1 MSFDKEWMLECILLK
16 MRSPKL
22 YEYIRRQKIL
32 VLPSRTTIRKYLSN
46 YMGSFGFN
54 ENMLQTLRKKTSA
67 MDTFKCQGGLI
78 VDEMSLSEH
87 LSVDTAGKITG
98 FVDLGPYTP
107 KDQTRLLSNHGLVVM
122 FVPLVG
128 NWTQILGVFATH
140 TNIKG
145 DILAKIILD
154 ATVLAERA
162 GLFVN
167 YVTCDA
173 ASWNRKMWRMMGV
186 KATRKEIVAKRV
198 HPSDNKR
205 YLHFLSDFPHLVKNL
220 RNRLLQTAFDTPD
233 GKVSLEPLKEALKLD
248 SNNLTL
254 KAMPRLT
261 TVHLEP
267 NNFEKMRTSFAFQ
280 LFSADTLRGLQLYK
294 PQLERRCGDTAATQ
308 KFFRMMKS
316 LIAAMTSR
324 FPAEALKPN
333 SSAVHELMNF
343 LDYLNKWEDHAE
355 KGKFL
360 SDSTAEGLRVTITST
375 LALLNYLHSELG
387 FSYVM
392 TSRLSQDKLE
402 STFGIVR
409 QSSGCNARP
418 CPQQFLITI
427 NCLSYYNLAKSVTGS
442 NVPEDVINSL
452 LSVKDQPSGCRKQQQ
467 VVDALIN
474 MGNLDGAQAA
484 LETQGDT
491 LTHSYNTQRIEVSD
505 STGMS
510 CLLARGTT
518 DVTQAGC

>member
-1 MSFDKEWMLECILLK
+1 
-16 MRSPKL
+16 
-22 YEYIRRQKIL
+22 
-32 VLPSRTTIRKYLSN
+32 
-46 YMGSFGFN
+46 
-54 ENMLQTLRKKTSA
+54 
-67 MDTFKCQGGLI
+67 
-78 VDEMSLSEH
+78 
-87 LSVDTAGKITG
+87 
-98 FVDLGPYTP
+98 
-107 KDQTRLLSNHGLVVM
+107 
-122 FVPLVG
+122 
-128 NWTQILGVFATH
+128 
-140 TNIKG
+140 
-145 DILAKIILD
+145 
-154 ATVLAERA
+154 
-162 GLFVN
+162 
-167 YVTCDA
+167 
-173 ASWNRKMWRMMGV
+173 MWRMMGV

-267 NNFEKMRTSFAFQ
+267 NNFEKMRTSYAFQ
-280 LFSADTLRGLQLYK
+280 LFSADILRGLQLYK
-294 PQLERRCGDTAATQ
+294 PQLEQRCGDISATQ

-316 LIAAMTSR
+316 LIATMTSR
-324 FPAEALKPN
+324 FPAEALKPR
-333 SSAVHELMNF
+333 SSAAQELVNF
-343 LDYLNKWEDHAE
+343 LEFLNKWEAHAE

-387 FSYVM
+387 FSYMM

-418 CPQQFLITI
+418 TPQQFLITI

-452 LSVKDQPSGCRKQQQ
+452 LSVKDQPAGCRKQQQ
-467 VVDALIN
+467 VVDTLIN

-484 LETQGDT
+484 LETKGDT
-491 LTHSYNTQRIEVSD
+491 LTHSYNTKRSD
-505 STGMS
+505 SRLTHYIAGYVARKCVVKTKCQVCMDQ
-510 CLLARGTT
+510 LLLPAPEGRRLNASTFTSACDFGGLLYPSLRLFRFISDLE
-518 DVTQAGC
+518 DVFTECFSAAELQHDSIMDVLALVSKRA